1 MSDVNAVIDRFF
13 TFWSEPDPTRRQDL
27 IAQTF
32 TEEVRYVTPQFTVL
46 GHDGIEGLVN
56 ELSSHLPGYRFL
68 RAGEIDA
75 HNDRARV
82 GWEVVPPQGAVRF
95 AGGVNFY
102 EVAPDGRLS
111 TITGFT
117 DFLSRPEGAH
127 PAE

>member
-1 MSDVNAVIDRFF
+1 MTDVVAVIDRYFSLW
-13 TFWSEPDPTRRQDL
+13 TEPDTSRRQDL

-32 TEEVRYVTPQFTVL
+32 TEDVRYVTPQFTVQ
-46 GHDGIEGLVN
+46 GHEGIANLAD
-56 ELSSHLPGYRFL
+56 ELNGHLPGYRYL

-75 HNDRARV
+75 HNDRVRV
-82 GWEVVPPQGAVRF
+82 GWEVIPPEGAVRF

-111 TITGFT
+111 AVTGFT
-117 DFLSRPEGAH
+117 DFLAHPEGAH